1 MQAGQGAGDGEAQA
15 RARIGLGELALDL
28 FEWLAEPPQRIRRDA
43 DAGIGDHENDRIRQ
57 HVAAH
62 GDPAFVRG
70 ELHRVRQQ
78 VDEDLL
84 DGAAVGEDG
93 NGASD
98 IGIQR
103 QALVLGAPGH
113 HAQRLRQELRQ
124 VELLHVELHAAGL
137 DLRHVE
143 DVVDDFEQVFS

>member
-1 MQAGQGAGDGEAQA
+1 
-15 RARIGLGELALDL
+15 
-28 FEWLAEPPQRIRRDA
+28 
-43 DAGIGDHENDRIRQ
+43 RQ
-57 HVAAH
+57 HVAAD
-62 GDPAFVRG
+62 GYPAFVRG

-84 DGAAVGEDG
+84 DGAAVGQHG

-103 QALVLGAPGH
+103 QVLVLGAPGY
-113 HAQRLRQELRQ
+113 HAQRFRQQLRQ
-124 VELLHVELHAAGL
+124 VERLHVELHAAGL

-143 DVVDDFEQVFS
+143 DVVDVFEQVFSAGQDVVAVFLVL